1 MSITEWSFNT
11 AGTGPVDYPLMNRL
25 ACLLIVL
32 AIVSPMAA
40 IAAVQIVDDSGA
52 KLTLTAPAARIA
64 SLAPGAT
71 EMLFA
76 AGAGDHVVA
85 TVEYSDVPAAAK
97 RVPRIGDV
105 VSVDIERLVAAHPD
119 VVVIWPG
126 GGNAAQIAKVAKL
139 GIPLYRQE
147 VSHVADLPGAIRR
160 LGRLAGTSA
169 VAEQYAQDLEA
180 RLARLSQHGGSGQPV
195 TALLQV
201 WNRPLYTV
209 GGHQLMSDAL
219 SICGVQ
225 NVFGD
230 LNEAGPAIDVEA
242 VLARNPDLII
252 AAAPASEAAEWLADW
267 KRFPSLKAVR
277 SGRLIVFADERLSR
291 LGPSVVEATEHLCKA
306 IDAGGK

>member
-1 MSITEWSFNT
+1 
-11 AGTGPVDYPLMNRL
+11 MNRP
-25 ACLLIVL
+25 AFPLIVL

-40 IAAVQIVDDSGA
+40 IAAIQVTDDSGA
-52 KLTLTAPAARIA
+52 QLTLQGPAGRIV

-76 AGAGDHVVA
+76 AGAGDHVIA

-126 GGNAAQIAKVAKL
+126 GGNAAELEKVARL

-147 VSHVADLPGAIRR
+147 VSHVADLPESIRR
-160 LGRLAGTSA
+160 LGRLAGTSS
-169 VAEQYAQDLEA
+169 VAERNAQDLA
-180 RLARLSQHGGSGQPV
+180 GRIAGLSQGHAARPRL

-201 WNRPLYTV
+201 WNRPIYTV
-209 GGHQLMSDAL
+209 GGHQLMTDAL
-219 SICGVQ
+219 RLCGVQ

-230 LNEAGPAIDVEA
+230 LQEPGPAIEVEA
-242 VLARNPDLII
+242 VLARNPDIII
-252 AAAPASEAAEWLADW
+252 AAAPRGAAAGWLADW
-267 KRFPSLKAVR
+267 KRFPNLSAVR
-277 SGRLIVFADERLSR
+277 SGRLIAFEDERLSR
-291 LGPSVVEATEHLCKA
+291 LGPSLVDATEALCRRLSP
-306 IDAGGK
+306 